1 MISDNWKQ
9 SYTFEPVD
17 KTFIYTL
24 KFENKMADTV
34 VLLFQTEA
42 ILSNFKKILKLKIP
56 WKHRP
61 SACAFWEIQLITCA
75 HKLRNALAL
84 MQFPTHK
91 AESRVE
97 MIVLFILTIEPVD
110 ETL

>member
-1 MISDNWKQ
+1 
-9 SYTFEPVD
+9 
-17 KTFIYTL
+17 
-24 KFENKMADTV
+24 
-34 VLLFQTEA
+34 
-42 ILSNFKKILKLKIP
+42 
-56 WKHRP
+56 
-61 SACAFWEIQLITCA
+61 
-75 HKLRNALAL
+75 